1 MGRRPRGCSERV
13 ERMASAWSVAGSMG
27 VGGWKVAYMWK
38 WSEEGCGGSRRGVDA
53 RKRWEIS
60 EWVDVENE

>member
-1 MGRRPRGCSERV
+1 MHEVQRGRWELVDQRWRICGL
-13 ERMASAWSVAGSMG
+13 
-27 VGGWKVAYMWK
+27 K

-60 EWVDVENE
+60 EWVGVNGSMWRMNNTEMEIDEL